1 MFNKSHLICY
11 KICAIEILIA
21 ELFMPIYIN
30 QLFFPCYQ
38 FATRCVKILNLG
50 MKPASI
56 ICTMPNS
63 HGKRNGILFC
73 RGHLH
78 RYFTFS
84 SRNLLILGVIQT
96 CRIQPEGWEWLLP
109 LSSHSLASPAQ
120 RSAISKLWD
129 SRFHGHF
136 LTARGMIIFL
146 SQDLCSD
153 FPRDSTLKLNIITIL
168 RNREQSSSK
177 V

>member
-11 KICAIEILIA
+11 KIICAIEILIA

-109 LSSHSLASPAQ
+109 QFSLTCISCSALSNQQVVGFSFSWPLF
-120 RSAISKLWD
+120 D
-129 SRFHGHF
+129 SQGHDYLF
-136 LTARGMIIFL
+136 ITGPLFWL
-146 SQDLCSD
+146 SQRFD
-153 FPRDSTLKLNIITIL
+153 T
-168 RNREQSSSK
+168 
-177 V
+177 

>member
-11 KICAIEILIA
+11 KIIFAIEILA
-21 ELFMPIYIN
+21 ELFMPLYIN
-30 QLFFPCYQ
+30 HLFCHRIFPCW
-38 FATRCVKILNLG
+38 FATRCAKTLHLG
-50 MKPASI
+50 TAI
-56 ICTMPNS
+56 ICTMPMPSWKTEWNF
-63 HGKRNGILFC
+63 ILLRTSLIFSNFISKFADF
-73 RGHLH
+73 RRHLNMSNTAWRVRVTPPSVLTH
-78 RYFTFS
+78 F
-84 SRNLLILGVIQT
+84 
-96 CRIQPEGWEWLLP
+96 
-109 LSSHSLASPAQ
+109 ASPAQ